1 MEAKPLETM
10 RVLVDVRRMKP
21 LISPRA
27 PKRLRDRHDRR
38 AGETV
43 AQPEGPEGSA
53 PRSPEQRARAAGGP
67 EDRALYNCACGAAF
81 RADVAADVPCPACG
95 ALQSW

>member
-1 MEAKPLETM
+1 
-10 RVLVDVRRMKP
+10 MKP
-21 LISPRA
+21 LIAPRA

-38 AGETV
+38 AGDAT
-43 AQPEGPEGSA
+43 PA

-67 EDRALYNCACGAAF
+67 EDRALYTCVCGAAF
-81 RADVAADVPCPACG
+81 RADVAVDVPCPACG

>member
-1 MEAKPLETM
+1 M

-27 PKRLRDRHDRR
+27 PKRLRDRHARR
-38 AGETV
+38 VGET
-43 AQPEGPEGSA
+43 AAAAEEPA
-53 PRSPEQRARAAGGP
+53 PAPAGRSPEQRARAAGGP
-67 EDRALYNCACGAAF
+67 EDRALYTCCCGAAF
-81 RADVAADVPCPACG
+81 RADVAVDVPCPACG